1 MSVDP
6 EPARRLWRARRRHDA
21 IDAILS
27 PGPTGYDLTFVRNG
41 RVLVT
46 WSFAAAGEAVS
57 EADAKLRSL
66 QRVGWVDHW

>member
-1 MSVDP
+1 MSPD
-6 EPARRLWRARRRHDA
+6 ADSTRRLWRARRRHDA

-27 PGPTGYDLTFVRNG
+27 PVGTRYDLTFVRNG

-46 WSFAAAGEAVS
+46 WSFDLADEAVS